1 VTRRIFLLIVL
12 AAVLVSSNA
21 SAQVSGAKAKDP
33 ALQAVIDARQKA
45 ITERNATEWA
55 KYTADNFML
64 ISSDGTMQSRS
75 ERMTAVAANT
85 NKPNSVVMDS
95 VQLFGPD
102 AAVTIQHNMNVT
114 TGNMR
119 ITTFWIRQAGQWK
132 AATSVGG
139 AYSAT
144 K

>member
-1 VTRRIFLLIVL
+1 LIVL
-12 AAVLVSSNA
+12 ATALMSSSA
-21 SAQVSGAKAKDP
+21 SAQVGGTKAKDP
-33 ALQAVIDARQKA
+33 ALQSAIDARQKA
-45 ITERNATEWA
+45 ITGRNASEWA

-64 ISSDGTMQSRS
+64 ISSDGTLQSRS
-75 ERMTAVAANT
+75 ERMNAVAENT

-102 AAVTIQHNMNVT
+102 AAVTIQHNTNLIS
-114 TGNMR
+114 GNMR
-119 ITTFWIRQAGQWK
+119 ITTFWIRQAGTWK

-139 AYSAT
+139 PYPA

>member
-1 VTRRIFLLIVL
+1 MPGKIFRLIVL
-12 AAVLVSSNA
+12 AVLLLSSSA
-21 SAQVSGAKAKDP
+21 SAQVSGAKAKDH
-33 ALQAVIDARQKA
+33 ALQSAIDARQKA

-75 ERMTAVAANT
+75 QRMKAVAENT

-102 AAVTIQHNMNVT
+102 AAVTIQHNTNVT

-119 ITTFWIRQAGQWK
+119 ITTFWIRQAGTWK

-139 AYSAT
+139 PYSA